1 MAGRISAGPMALPL
15 PGTVSWPLPRA
26 LVSAPRAGFRAPAR
40 SSESAE
46 TTQGARPARE
56 AEERAPALVA
66 ACARGDRAARDEFVV
81 QYEGLVRFAIHTV
94 LRQRG
99 VVLLPEE
106 LEDLQQ
112 TVLAAFFDRDCRRL
126 QLYEGRNQASFATF
140 VRVCATRQTLDHLR
154 QRRRRPPAS
163 EELEAAGDRRSDLS
177 ERPDPSAGPED
188 AAATRESL
196 LRLREAVKTLPAREQ
211 LLVRLHFVDGLE
223 VPEVARALG
232 ISENATHVLKSR
244 IRAKLRD
251 ALGGGSFE
259 SSARAPERSA
269 E

>member
-1 MAGRISAGPMALPL
+1 MAGRLSAGPMALSL
-15 PGTVSWPLPRA
+15 PGAAPWTLSRSFVS
-26 LVSAPRAGFRAPAR
+26 PRAGLRSPGR
-40 SSESAE
+40 SSDGGEAVE
-46 TTQGARPARE
+46 GARPARE

-66 ACARGDRAARDEFVV
+66 ACVRGDAAARDEFVV

-94 LRQRG
+94 LRQRS
-99 VVLLPEE
+99 VVLLREE

-112 TVLAAFFDRDCRRL
+112 NVLAAFFDRDCRRL

-154 QRRRRPPAS
+154 QRRRRPPAN
-163 EELEAAGDRRSDLS
+163 EELENAGDRRSELS
-177 ERPDPSAGPED
+177 ERPDPSSGPEE

-196 LRLREAVKTLPAREQ
+196 SRLREVVKALPAREQ
-211 LLVRLHFVDGLE
+211 LLVRLHFAEGHD

-244 IRAKLRD
+244 IRAKLRE
-251 ALGGGSFE
+251 ALGAGLPE
-259 SSARAPERSA
+259 LSARTPEHSA

>member
-1 MAGRISAGPMALPL
+1 MAGRISAGPLVLLL
-15 PGTVSWPLPRA
+15 PGAPPWTLPGGLLSR
-26 LVSAPRAGFRAPAR
+26 PRAGVRSPGRGGETADAPERTTRAP
-40 SSESAE
+40 
-46 TTQGARPARE
+46 RE
-56 AEERAPALVA
+56 AEARAPALVA
-66 ACARGDRAARDEFVV
+66 ACVRGDAAARDEFIV

-99 VVLLPEE
+99 VVLLREE

-112 TVLAAFFDRDCRRL
+112 NVLAAFFDRDCRRL

-154 QRRRRPPAS
+154 QRRRRPPAN
-163 EELEAAGDRRSDLS
+163 EELENAGDRRSELS
-177 ERPDPSAGPED
+177 ERPDPKAGPEEE
-188 AAATRESL
+188 AATRESL
-196 LRLREAVKTLPAREQ
+196 IRLRVAIKALPAREQ
-211 LLVRLHFVDGLE
+211 LLVRLHFLEGLE

-251 ALGGGSFE
+251 ALGGA
-259 SSARAPERSA
+259 ARAPE
-269 E
+269 